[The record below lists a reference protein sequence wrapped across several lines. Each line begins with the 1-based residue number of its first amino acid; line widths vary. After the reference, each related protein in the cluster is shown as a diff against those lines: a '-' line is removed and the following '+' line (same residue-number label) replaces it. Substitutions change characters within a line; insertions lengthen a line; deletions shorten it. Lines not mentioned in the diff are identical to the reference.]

1 MSNLA
6 LRYININ
13 GFTNDMKVD
22 FLNRPHTMQKN
33 RRLQHS
39 FKQFYSR
46 YRELIL
52 FNKNIMIAAI
62 AAIITDA
69 IVVQYAAQS
78 ITNNAVVSIFS
89 IITDIGVY
97 IIAFA
102 GLFYIDNRKKYVDI
116 VTGMRDSNMF
126 RQDAKKIVTALGVSE
141 VVYMIGKF
149 TSIYLLLQSN
159 VAPPYQVAMLS
170 TLLAGVVST
179 VTANLMVKTQKLF
192 SRMDRHT

>member
-1 MSNLA
+1 
-6 LRYININ
+6 
-13 GFTNDMKVD
+13 
-22 FLNRPHTMQKN
+22 MQ
-33 RRLQHS
+33 QS
-39 FKQFYSR
+39 FKQFYGK

-52 FNKNIMIAAI
+52 FNKNIIVAAV

-78 ITNNAVVSIFS
+78 ISNDILVSIFS

-97 IIAFA
+97 LAAFA
-102 GLFYIDNRKKYVDI
+102 GLFYIDNRKKYI
-116 VTGMRDSNMF
+116 NTVTGMRDSNRF
-126 RQDAKKIVTALGVSE
+126 KQDAKKIVTALGVSE

-149 TSIYLLLQSN
+149 TSIYLLLQAN

-179 VTANLMVKTQKLF
+179 VTANLMIKAQKLF
-192 SRMDRHT
+192 

>member
-1 MSNLA
+1 M
-6 LRYININ
+6 
-13 GFTNDMKVD
+13 VD
-22 FLNRPHTMQKN
+22 FLNRPHTTQES
-33 RRLQHS
+33 RRHQQQS

-52 FNKNIMIAAI
+52 FNKNIMIAAV

-69 IVVQYAAQS
+69 IVVQYAAES
-78 ITNNAVVSIFS
+78 ITNNALVSIFS

-97 IIAFA
+97 IVAFT
-102 GLFYIDNRKKYVDI
+102 GLFYIDNRKKYIDV
-116 VTGMRDSNMF
+116 VTGKRDSNRF

-159 VAPPYQVAMLS
+159 VALPYQVAMLS
-170 TLLAGVVST
+170 TLLAGVFST
-179 VTANLMVKTQKLF
+179 VTANLMVKIQKLF
-192 SRMDRHT
+192 

>member
-1 MSNLA
+1 
-6 LRYININ
+6 
-13 GFTNDMKVD
+13 MKVD
-22 FLNRPHTMQKN
+22 FLNRPHTTQKN
-33 RRLQHS
+33 RRQQQHS
-39 FKQFYSR
+39 FKQFYTR

-52 FNKNIMIAAI
+52 FNKNIIVAAVV
-62 AAIITDA
+62 AIITDA

-78 ITNNAVVSIFS
+78 ITNNVLVSIFS

-102 GLFYIDNRKKYVDI
+102 GLFYIDNRKKYVDV

-179 VTANLMVKTQKLF
+179 VTANLMVKIQKLF
-192 SRMDRHT
+192 

>member
-1 MSNLA
+1 M
-6 LRYININ
+6 
-13 GFTNDMKVD
+13 
-22 FLNRPHTMQKN
+22 
-33 RRLQHS
+33 
-39 FKQFYSR
+39 
-46 YRELIL
+46 
-52 FNKNIMIAAI
+52 AAAV

-78 ITNNAVVSIFS
+78 ISNNVLVSIFS

-102 GLFYIDNRKKYVDI
+102 GLFYIDNRKKYIDVA
-116 VTGMRDSNMF
+116 TGKRDSNKF
-126 RQDAKKIVTALGVSE
+126 KQDAKKIVTALGVSE

-149 TSIYLLLQSN
+149 TAIYLLLQAN

-179 VTANLMVKTQKLF
+179 VTANLMGKTQKLF
-192 SRMDRHT
+192 

>member
-1 MSNLA
+1 
-6 LRYININ
+6 
-13 GFTNDMKVD
+13 
-22 FLNRPHTMQKN
+22 
-33 RRLQHS
+33 
-39 FKQFYSR
+39 
-46 YRELIL
+46 
-52 FNKNIMIAAI
+52 MIAAI

-78 ITNNAVVSIFS
+78 ITNNVLVSIFS

-102 GLFYIDNRKKYVDI
+102 GLFYIDNRKKYIDT
-116 VTGMRDSNMF
+116 VTGMRNSNMF
-126 RQDAKKIVTALGVSE
+126 RQDVKKIVTALGVSE

-170 TLLAGVVST
+170 TLLAGGFST
-179 VTANLMVKTQKLF
+179 VTANLMGKTQKLF
-192 SRMDRHT
+192 

>member
-1 MSNLA
+1 M
-6 LRYININ
+6 
-13 GFTNDMKVD
+13 MVD
-22 FLNRPHTMQKN
+22 FLNRPHTTQKN
-33 RRLQHS
+33 RRLQHT
-39 FKQFYSR
+39 FKQFYAK

-52 FNKNIMIAAI
+52 FNKNIVVAAV
-62 AAIITDA
+62 ASIITDA

-78 ITNNAVVSIFS
+78 ISDDILVSIFS
-89 IITDIGVY
+89 IITDTGVY
-97 IIAFA
+97 LAAFA
-102 GLFYIDNRKKYVDI
+102 GLFYIDNRKKYIDAD
-116 VTGMRDSNMF
+116 TGMRDSNRF

-149 TSIYLLLQSN
+149 TSIFLLLQSN

-192 SRMDRHT
+192 